1 MRTLLF
7 AGAITLLATAAFADP
22 QAAQPGPNNAAVK
35 DPNANMSAM
44 PVKGSNS
51 FTAGQARSRI
61 AAKGYSHISALH
73 KDANGV
79 WRGKA
84 RRHGH
89 TVAVSVDFEGN
100 VNPI

>member
-1 MRTLLF
+1 M
-7 AGAITLLATAAFADP
+7 LLATAAYAAP
-22 QAAQPGPNNAAVK
+22 EAAQPGPNNAAVK
-35 DPNANMSAM
+35 DPNANLSGA
-44 PVKGSNS
+44 PVKGANS
-51 FTAGQARSRI
+51 FTADQARSRI
-61 AAKGYSHISALH
+61 AAKGYSHISALY
-73 KDANGV
+73 KDADGV

>member
-1 MRTLLF
+1 MRALIL
-7 AGAITLLATAAFADP
+7 AAAIGLVATAAFADP
-22 QAAQPGPNNAAVK
+22 QTAQPGPNNAAIK
-35 DPNANMSAM
+35 DPNANMSSM
-44 PVKGSNS
+44 PVQGSNS
-51 FTAGQARSRI
+51 FTSGQARSRI

-73 KDANGV
+73 KDGAGV